1 MTLAPLLRA
10 EWAIVVHAF
19 PAIAAFF
26 LGLVQLVLPKGGS
39 RHRILGWLWVLL
51 MAVTA
56 VSSFFIHSICAL
68 GGFSPIHLLSIL
80 TLVSLPLAV
89 IHARQRRTSAHAKGM
104 KTLFF
109 TALVLAGA
117 FTFLPGRIMHDVVFG
132 TAMAQGACQP
142 AGSIRS

>member
-10 EWAIVVHAF
+10 EWAIVIHAF

-26 LGLVQLVLPKGGS
+26 LGLVQLVLPKGGT
-39 RHRILGWLWVLL
+39 RHRLFGWLWVGL

-56 VSSFFIHSICAL
+56 GSSFFIHTICVV

-89 IHARQRRTSAHAKGM
+89 IHARKHRIAAHAKSM
-104 KTLFF
+104 KMLFF

-117 FTFLPGRIMHDVVFG
+117 FTFLPGRIMHGVVFG
-132 TAMAQGACQP
+132 GASVAGAC
-142 AGSIRS
+142 R